1 MATLDDVRSS
11 FLTEDER
18 AANERVFGRSRRNS
32 VVVESPPI
40 TSINGGINAGVTRLQ
55 KMFANDNKEWV
66 QSYQS
71 KYIYPALVIVPLIIL
86 FIMAMVLSVSIVV
99 KLIMGILCLMVGIFF
114 YVYVVHTRNDCSR
127 IV

>member
-1 MATLDDVRSS
+1 
-11 FLTEDER
+11 
-18 AANERVFGRSRRNS
+18 
-32 VVVESPPI
+32 
-40 TSINGGINAGVTRLQ
+40 
-55 KMFANDNKEWV
+55 MFANDNKEWV